1 MDSAENNRPIAIDL
15 FAGAGG
21 LCLGFEQAGFDV
33 PVAIEIDPVHAAVHR
48 FNFPLCE
55 VIPRS
60 VTAVTG
66 REIRSVA
73 KLSTTSKITA
83 VIGGAPCQGFSA
95 MGPRSASDPR
105 NALVKEFFRLVDEL
119 QPSYFVFENVRGL
132 TCDRNRHILDSI
144 ISQIADI
151 HYRLIDPWQILNA
164 CDYGVPQNRERLFLI
179 GAKKNKPLP
188 SYPSSLE
195 NSPTCADALCDL
207 PDAEQFQQL
216 IQRGETIVSFSSPK
230 SSYASVMRCQ
240 SEDDWH
246 YGYRRQWNRSL
257 LTNSIRTNHSQK
269 SRDRFA
275 HTRPGTREPISRF
288 FRLPPDGICNTLRAG
303 TDSARGSFTS
313 PRPIHYQYPRCI
325 TVREMARLHGF
336 PDWFRFHSTK
346 WHGARQ
352 VGNSVPPPLA
362 RAIATEIL
370 RALTHIPIPP
380 TQILPT
386 GNEQLLT
393 MVASEA
399 ASYWGIKSPIQ
410 QRNRQKML
418 IESRENSDKF
428 HADEDSEQI

>member
-21 LCLGFEQAGFDV
+21 LCLGFEQAGFDI
-33 PVAIEIDPVHAAVHR
+33 PVAVEIDPVHAAVHR
-48 FNFPLCE
+48 YNFPLCE

-73 KLSTTSKITA
+73 KLLPQEQITA
-83 VIGGAPCQGFSA
+83 VVGGAPCQGFSA

-105 NALVKEFFRLVDEL
+105 NALVKDFFRLVDEL

-132 TCDRNRHILDSI
+132 TCDRNRYILDSI
-144 ISQIADI
+144 ISQIAAI
-151 HYRLIDPWQILNA
+151 NYHLIDPWQILNA

-179 GAKKNKPLP
+179 GARKNKPLP
-188 SYPSSLE
+188 MYPLPLE
-195 NSPTCADALCDL
+195 ISPTCADALSDL

-216 IQRGETIVSFSSPK
+216 LEQGETTVSFPK
-230 SSYASVMRCQ
+230 PNNSYAALMRCYSQ
-240 SEDDWH
+240 QGWY
-246 YGYRRQWNRSL
+246 YGYRRQWNPSL
-257 LTNSIRTNHSQK
+257 LTNSIRTNHSQT
-269 SRDRFA
+269 SRDRF
-275 HTRPGTREPISRF
+275 TRTQPGTREPISHF
-288 FRLPPDGICNTLRAG
+288 FRLSPDGICNTLRAG

-313 PRPIHYQYPRCI
+313 PRPIHYRYPRCI

-362 RAIATEIL
+362 RAIATEIIT
-370 RALTHIPIPP
+370 ALGHLSSLT
-380 TQILPT
+380 TQTLPT
-386 GNEQLLT
+386 GDENLLT

-399 ASYWGIKSPIQ
+399 AHYWGIKNPIR
-410 QRNRQKML
+410 QRDRA
-418 IESRENSDKF
+418 IAS
-428 HADEDSEQI
+428 

>member
-33 PVAIEIDPVHAAVHR
+33 PVAVEIDPVHAAIHR

-55 VIPRS
+55 VIPKS
-60 VTAVTG
+60 VTAVSG
-66 REIRSVA
+66 KEIRSVA
-73 KLSTTSKITA
+73 KLTSQSKITA

-132 TCDRNRHILDSI
+132 TCDRNRHILDDI
-144 ISQIADI
+144 IKQIADI
-151 HYRLIDPWQILNA
+151 NYHLVEPWRILNA

-188 SYPSSLE
+188 IYPSPSKS
-195 NSPTCADALCDL
+195 SPTCADALSDL
-207 PDAEQFQQL
+207 PDVEQFHQL
-216 IQRGETIVSFSSPK
+216 IAKGETVVSFPEPEST
-230 SSYASVMRCQ
+230 YASLMRCQ
-240 SEDDWH
+240 SKDDWH
-246 YGYRRQWNRSL
+246 YGYRRQWNPSL
-257 LTNSIRTNHSQK
+257 LTNSIRTDHSQK

-275 HTRPGTREPISRF
+275 HTPPGTREPISRF

-313 PRPIHYQYPRCI
+313 PRPIHYKYPRCI

-370 RALTHIPIPP
+370 KALHYTPIASV
-380 TQILPT
+380 QLLPT
-386 GNEQLLT
+386 ENEQLLT

-399 ASYWGIKSPIQ
+399 ANYWGIKSPIR
-410 QRNRQKML
+410 QRNRRTPQS
-418 IESRENSDKF
+418 SRAS
-428 HADEDSEQI
+428 

>member
-1 MDSAENNRPIAIDL
+1 MANAENNRPIAIDL

-33 PVAIEIDPVHAAVHR
+33 PVAVEIDPVHATVHQ
-48 FNFPLCE
+48 FNFPLCKI
-55 VIPRS
+55 IPRS
-60 VTAVTG
+60 ITKTTG
-66 REIRSVA
+66 QQIRAVA
-73 KLSTTSKITA
+73 KLSAQQSIAA

-95 MGPRSASDPR
+95 MGPRLSNDPR
-105 NALVKEFFRLVDEL
+105 NRLVEDFLRLVAEL

-132 TCDRNRHILDSI
+132 TCDRNRPLLDII
-144 ISQIADI
+144 ISRIADI
-151 HYRLIDPWQILNA
+151 NYQIIYPWKILNA
-164 CDYGVPQNRERLFLI
+164 CDYGIPQNRERLFLI
-179 GAKKNKPLP
+179 GAKSNKPLL
-188 SYPSSLE
+188 SYPQPLQ
-195 NSPTCADALCDL
+195 NPPTCHDALSDL
-207 PDAEQFQQL
+207 PNAEQFQQL
-216 IQRGETIVSFSSPK
+216 IAHGETLASLPK
-230 SSYASVMRCQ
+230 PRNFYAALMRCY
-240 SEDDWH
+240 SEQGWY
-246 YGYRRQWNRSL
+246 YGYRRQWNPAL
-257 LTNSIRTNHSQK
+257 LTNSIRTNHSQT

-275 HTRPGTREPISRF
+275 RTPPGTREPISHF
-288 FRLPPDGICNTLRAG
+288 FRLSPDGICNTLRAG

-370 RALTHIPIPP
+370 KALGHAP
-380 TQILPT
+380 TAPHKTLSA

-399 ASYWGIKSPIQ
+399 ANYWGIQSPIR
-410 QRNRQKML
+410 QRNRVLAQ
-418 IESRENSDKF
+418 STS
-428 HADEDSEQI
+428 AS